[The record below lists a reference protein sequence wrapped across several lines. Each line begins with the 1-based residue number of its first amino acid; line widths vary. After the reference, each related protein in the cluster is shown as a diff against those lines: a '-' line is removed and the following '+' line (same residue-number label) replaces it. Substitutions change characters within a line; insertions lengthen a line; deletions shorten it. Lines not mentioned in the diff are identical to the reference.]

1 MTVTSAARSTAID
14 ASRWP
19 DVANPPRRPMRAAI
33 AARLVKRML
42 AGVPVTVLGP
52 DRRRLGG
59 GGPDDPT
66 LHLHHPGAFYERLGS
81 NGLIGFGES
90 YMAGDWSSDDLAG
103 VLTVLAARM
112 STLVPAPLQRFRSV
126 AMPRRPRT
134 DANTAAG
141 ARRNIQRHYDLSN
154 DLFATFLD
162 PTMSYSS
169 ALFDAGSPLG
179 GQDLQR
185 AQQRKVDRLLDV
197 TGVKPGSTVLEIG
210 TGWGELSLRAAARGA
225 RVTTVTL
232 SGEQA
237 ALARM
242 RISEA
247 GLADRVDVQELDYRD
262 VAGTYDCVVS
272 VEMIEAI
279 GSDQWDEYF
288 ARVEHLLSPGG
299 RFGLQSITMGHERML
314 ASARTYTWI
323 LKYIFPGGQIPSTRA
338 IDESATR
345 AGLRTEST
353 LMFGPDYAETLRRW
367 RDTFESHAER
377 VDALGF
383 DEVFRRMWSL
393 YLAYSEAG
401 FRSGYLDV
409 AQIVMRKPGG
419 AS

>member
-1 MTVTSAARSTAID
+1 MTLTEPTRPVAID

-19 DVANPPRRPMRAAI
+19 DVATPPGRPVRAAI

-42 AGVPVTVLGP
+42 AGIPVSVHGP

-59 GGPDDPT
+59 GGPEDPV
-66 LHLHHPGAFYERLGS
+66 LHLHDPGAFYDRLGS
-81 NGLIGFGES
+81 CGLIGFGEA
-90 YMAGDWSSDDLAG
+90 YMAGDWSSDDVAG
-103 VLTVLAARM
+103 VLTVLAERM
-112 STLVPAPLQRFRSV
+112 STLVPAPLQRLRAV
-126 AMPRRPRT
+126 AMPRRPGS
-134 DANTAAG
+134 DANTATG

-169 ALFDAGSPLG
+169 ALFDGESPQAGHS
-179 GQDLQR
+179 LQQ
-185 AQQRKVDRLLDV
+185 AQEHKIDRLLDV
-197 TGVKPGSTVLEIG
+197 TGVKFGTTVLEIG
-210 TGWGELSLRAAARGA
+210 TGWGELALRAAARGA
-225 RVTTVTL
+225 HVTTVTL
-232 SGEQA
+232 SSEQA
-237 ALARM
+237 ALARS

-247 GLADRVDVQELDYRD
+247 GFSDRVEVLDMDYRD
-262 VAGTYDCVVS
+262 VAGSYDCVVS

-279 GSDQWDEYF
+279 GAAQWDDYF
-288 ARVEHLLSPGG
+288 ACAQHLLVPGG
-299 RFGLQSITMGHERML
+299 RFGLQSITMAHDRML

-345 AGLRTEST
+345 AGLAIEST
-353 LMFGPDYAETLRRW
+353 LMFGPDYAATLRRW
-367 RDTFESHAER
+367 REAFESHHER
-377 VDALGF
+377 VSALGF
-383 DEVFRRMWSL
+383 DDVFRRMWSL

-419 AS
+419 AA